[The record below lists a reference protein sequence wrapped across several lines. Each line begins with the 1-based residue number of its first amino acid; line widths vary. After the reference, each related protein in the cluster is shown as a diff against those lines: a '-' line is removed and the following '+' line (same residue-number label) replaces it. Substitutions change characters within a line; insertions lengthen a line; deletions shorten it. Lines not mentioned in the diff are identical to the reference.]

1 MWLVVVYRRLYTT
14 TTATKTLL
22 FLNWLLIYPSKFE
35 MFMIT
40 LGKRNNVNAILE
52 VATDHCGSMV
62 N

>member
-1 MWLVVVYRRLYTT
+1 
-14 TTATKTLL
+14 
-22 FLNWLLIYPSKFE
+22 

-62 N
+62 NLFRLFPGLFKIIVPQRESGIAYSC